1 MYGRYNRFLALLN
14 ASDASLERINV
25 SAQRRCCTRAI
36 ESGMGWVGGEGGV
49 LGCFLDV
56 EAGGEGFGAGAG
68 EDDGAG
74 GGGGGEVGEEG
85 GKFLPHSVDLLALQR
100 ER

>member
-1 MYGRYNRFLALLN
+1 MVRVGAE
-14 ASDASLERINV
+14 DRI
-25 SAQRRCCTRAI
+25 
-36 ESGMGWVGGEGGV
+36 
-49 LGCFLDV
+49 LGSFLDV

-85 GKFLPHSVDLLALQR
+85 WEFVPHSV
-100 ER
+100 EC

>member
-1 MYGRYNRFLALLN
+1 MYRRYDRFLATFD
-14 ASDASLERINV
+14 AGDASLERV
-25 SAQRRCCTRAI
+25 DVPAQPRCRSRAVGSRTRLVR
-36 ESGMGWVGGEGGV
+36 VGAEDRI
-49 LGCFLDV
+49 LGSFLDV

-85 GKFLPHSVDLLALQR
+85 WEFVPHSV
-100 ER
+100 EC